1 MLQMSIMD
9 SCQEIYILPYFS
21 NEGPLGFYGCGIH
34 QIIDG

>member
-1 MLQMSIMD
+1 MLQMFIMD
-9 SCQEIYILPYFS
+9 SCQEISILPYFS